1 MQWGRPGQGP
11 GQERAWGSPE
21 AEEVRVQRVEEKGRE
36 RSGADGRVQRIEV
49 TVKDTMDVDIF

>member
-21 AEEVRVQRVEEKGRE
+21 AEEVHVDRGWRRRGVEEMAGSRGS
-36 RSGADGRVQRIEV
+36 RLGLRIPW
-49 TVKDTMDVDIF
+49 M